1 MIDRHQLLPPV
12 HSLLR
17 RWWGCSAKPPSRIP
31 DHEQYHDHGYHTVPE
46 APVREIHRYLQ
57 LSCYARQPGEFVKP
71 WPVVAATSSP
81 NHQKGTPKQ
90 TEIEVVVCRIVGSE
104 PALVAQLAC
113 ALIKNHDPQ
122 HSVVLREPREV
133 RSRRQGG

>member
-1 MIDRHQLLPPV
+1 VIKDDYHNHQLSF

-46 APVREIHRYLQ
+46 APVCEIHRYL
-57 LSCYARQPGEFVKP
+57 LSCYARQPGECFKP

-81 NHQKGTPKQ
+81 NHQEGTPKQ
-90 TEIEVVVCRIVGSE
+90 TEIEVVVCRIVGGE
-104 PALVAQLAC
+104 PARYLGVKAEA
-113 ALIKNHDPQ
+113 
-122 HSVVLREPREV
+122 E
-133 RSRRQGG
+133 RRFRAFLKFVGVHA